1 MRLALWSPIRRAIST
16 ATLSGMVDS
25 MDASD
30 ERTVGTPGASNEA
43 AAAEGHGAGRVEE
56 QALPGQSVMA
66 VDARLTFD
74 GRAIGGR
81 EGEPL
86 LAALLAEG
94 IRVVRTMPKTGEARG
109 GYCLVGRCTDCL
121 VVVDGQPNVRA
132 CLASLRDGMRV
143 ETQVG
148 SGPVPRGDNGGSAD
162 PDPVAHP

>member
-1 MRLALWSPIRRAIST
+1 
-16 ATLSGMVDS
+16 MVDS
-25 MDASD
+25 MDVSD
-30 ERTVGTPGASNEA
+30 ERTAGAPGTSNGPAS
-43 AAAEGHGAGRVEE
+43 AEGHGAGRVEE
-56 QALPGQSVMA
+56 QALPGRPAMA

-121 VVVDGQPNVRA
+121 VVVDGRPNVRA
-132 CLASLRDGMRV
+132 CLTPLRAGMRV
-143 ETQVG
+143 DMQVG
-148 SGPVPRGDNGGSAD
+148 PGPAPTGGNEAPPHPSGEKRQ
-162 PDPVAHP
+162 

>member
-25 MDASD
+25 MDVSD
-30 ERTVGTPGASNEA
+30 ERTVGAPGASHEA
-43 AAAEGHGAGRVEE
+43 VAADGHGAGRVEE
-56 QALPGQSVMA
+56 QALPGRPAMA

-148 SGPVPRGDNGGSAD
+148 SGPVPQGDNGCPTD
-162 PDPVAHP
+162 PDLVARQ